1 MSRTLLLA
9 LTSICILAAV
19 AGSGDAAEWQ
29 WAVDRE
35 GGKGRTF
42 LWIPP
47 HCKHARGVIMGQQVI
62 LEARFFDD
70 PVIRA
75 AAEKEDLAMV
85 FNVPAIFGYESF
97 DPTLDGDQKLKS
109 LMDQLATVSGYAEL
123 AQAPILTIGHSGGAI
138 FAWNLAWWHPERC
151 FGVIGLHSAPI
162 EAPRY
167 KDTEK
172 KPPTP
177 SIDYVPVLNIT
188 GQYETWG
195 EYERTLEWHWRWCRG
210 SLLAMRGI
218 QKFAYVSELVGPG
231 YTHFGW
237 DDAHARQV
245 AMFIQKAAHYR
256 IPADPPPVGQT
267 P

>member
-138 FAWNLAWWHPERC
+138 FAWNLAWWHPER
-151 FGVIGLHSAPI
+151 FGSDRSAQVQGHGKETTNAEHRLRSRAEHHRPVRNLGRI
-162 EAPRY
+162 RTHPGMALAV
-167 KDTEK
+167 
-172 KPPTP
+172 
-177 SIDYVPVLNIT
+177 VPGFAAGNARDSEVRVC
-188 GQYETWG
+188 
-195 EYERTLEWHWRWCRG
+195 ERAGWAGVYALW
-210 SLLAMRGI
+210 
-218 QKFAYVSELVGPG
+218 VG
-231 YTHFGW
+231 
-237 DDAHARQV
+237 
-245 AMFIQKAAHYR
+245 
-256 IPADPPPVGQT
+256 
-267 P
+267 